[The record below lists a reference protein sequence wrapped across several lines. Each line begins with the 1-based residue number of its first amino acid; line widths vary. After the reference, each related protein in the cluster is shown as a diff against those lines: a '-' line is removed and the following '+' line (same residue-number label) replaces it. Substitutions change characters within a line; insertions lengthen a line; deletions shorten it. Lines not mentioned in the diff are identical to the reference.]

1 MFYDVGEKRV
11 GRVLKTARR
20 YLTWIQNSVLEG
32 DLSPATFEALKADV
46 RKILDLQYD
55 SVLFYAWRTERYMSR
70 EVVGVDRDPEA
81 LSGAR
86 RRLEA
91 TPWARVLDADIMDA
105 AAPETLGRFETVT
118 CVAVLHHLP
127 LEAGLARLG
136 GLVAP
141 GGRLVVVGL
150 AASRSVWDWLLS
162 GLSVIPVRV
171 ASRWHHETRDIGVR
185 TARPCESLS
194 QIRAAARRLLPGA
207 RVRRRFYY
215 RYTLVWDRPEGA

>member
-1 MFYDVGEKRV
+1 MTAPAPPAAYWNHNVAFHRELVGDAAVRGGRALDVGC
-11 GRVLKTARR
+11 
-20 YLTWIQNSVLEG
+20 G
-32 DLSPATFEALKADV
+32 DGLLVHELAGV
-46 RKILDLQYD
+46 C
-55 SVLFYAWRTERYMSR
+55 R
-70 EVVGVDRDPEA
+70 EVVGAERDPEA
-81 LSGAR
+81 LSRAR
-86 RRLEA
+86 RRLA
-91 TPWARVLDADIMDA
+91 GSPSARVLDADIMDPA
-105 AAPETLGRFETVT
+105 VPERLGRFETVT

-150 AASRSVWDWLLS
+150 AASRSAWDWLLS
-162 GLSVIPVRV
+162 GLSVVPVRV
-171 ASRWHHETRDIGVR
+171 AGRWHHETRDIGVR
-185 TARPCESLS
+185 TARPRESLS

>member
-1 MFYDVGEKRV
+1 MIPEKRERHDYWNHNAVFHRELVRDAAARGGRALDVGC
-11 GRVLKTARR
+11 
-20 YLTWIQNSVLEG
+20 G
-32 DLSPATFEALKADV
+32 DGLLVQRLAGV
-46 RKILDLQYD
+46 C
-55 SVLFYAWRTERYMSR
+55 R
-70 EVVGVDRDPEA
+70 EVTGVDNESAA
-81 LSGAR
+81 LLRAR
-86 RRLEA
+86 RRLA
-91 TPWARVLDADIMDA
+91 GTPSAHVLDADIMSGA
-105 AAPETLGRFETVT
+105 TAELLGRFETVT

-150 AASRSVWDWLLS
+150 AASRSAWDWLLS
-162 GLSVIPVRV
+162 GLSVIPIRV

>member
-1 MFYDVGEKRV
+1 MTAPAPPAAYWNHNVAFHRELVGDAAVRGGRALDVGCGDGLLVHELAGVCR
-11 GRVLKTARR
+11 
-20 YLTWIQNSVLEG
+20 EG
-32 DLSPATFEALKADV
+32 
-46 RKILDLQYD
+46 
-55 SVLFYAWRTERYMSR
+55 
-70 EVVGVDRDPEA
+70 GGGDRDPEA

-150 AASRSVWDWLLS
+150 AASRSAWDWLLS
-162 GLSVIPVRV
+162 GLSVVPVRV
-171 ASRWHHETRDIGVR
+171 AGRWHHETRDIGVR
-185 TARPCESLS
+185 TARPRESLS